1 MKTPYI
7 PPRTTSYALHATQSL
22 LANSFVSVGG
32 GTDHFDSNR
41 RNEAAADFAWEA
53 PREDE

>member
-7 PPRTTSYALHATQSL
+7 PPRTTRYALHATQSL